1 MSGGRFM
8 KRNRQQPYPKSLKT
22 QLPKTLSTA
31 REQFRHR
38 DRGIRS
44 GRAIVNR

>member
-1 MSGGRFM
+1 M

-22 QLPKTLSTA
+22 QLSKSLSTS

-38 DRGIRS
+38 DRGIHS
-44 GRAIVNR
+44 GRAIGIVNR